1 MIRMQKPLRAGQHG
15 QAMAEFV
22 VLAVFVLSVLLL
34 AIVSLAKLN
43 DVRNKV
49 LMGSRYAAWERTL
62 WIDGN
67 FNKPESGPPAWEDP
81 RPTRAGTASMAPTR
95 WRRERTISSSRR
107 SSCAA
112 SSRPTA
118 SPCARPTAR

>member
-15 QAMAEFV
+15 RAMAEFV

-81 RPTRAGTASMAPTR
+81 RPTGLVQPVRPQRAGGEKDDIELKAG
-95 WRRERTISSSRR
+95 
-107 SSCAA
+107 SCAA